1 MKHQYYIV
9 SEIVSLGD
17 DINKKGKAVN
27 KCLKEISK
35 LTVCSYW
42 NTQMQFLVHTLIEV
56 KLYIHQNGTTL
67 FASNF
72 LNVFKRV

>member
-27 KCLKEISK
+27 KCLKEICK
-35 LTVCSYW
+35 LTMCSYW
-42 NTQMQFLVHTLIEV
+42 NRQMQFLVHTLIEV
-56 KLYIHQNGTTL
+56 SYTYTRMGQFYLPV
-67 FASNF
+67 
-72 LNVFKRV
+72 VF